1 MGKVILTP
9 LGKSLAR
16 DVLSLLLKPMDAVM
30 HAQPMTTVTET
41 CPGVFPRL
49 LLLGRGRGPGS
60 THAGEGPMLGKGP
73 TTELHFQPALGNVIF
88 YSEY

>member
-1 MGKVILTP
+1 MGRVVLLP

-16 DVLSLLLKPMDAVM
+16 DVLSLLLKPLDAVTR
-30 HAQPMTTVTET
+30 APPMTTVTET
-41 CPGVFPRL
+41 PPGVLPRL
-49 LLLGRGRGPGS
+49 LVLGRGGAR
-60 THAGEGPMLGKGP
+60 EVPMLGKGP